1 MAIFFRNSMSKALV
15 AVKRVID
22 YTVKVRVR
30 PDKLGVIKDN
40 VKHSCNPFDEIAV
53 EQAVRL
59 KEKKVLGEVVAV
71 SIGGPKAAEVLRNA
85 ALAMGADRAIHVKLS
100 DDNTDL
106 EPLAV
111 AKILK
116 ALAEKE
122 KPEFI
127 LMGKQAIDD
136 DSCATPQML
145 AALLNWPQ
153 GTFLCGMEV
162 KGKKVEISR
171 ETDTG
176 VQNLEINVPCVLS
189 CDLRLNEPRYA
200 KLPEIM
206 KAKKKPLE
214 TIDVKILGIDVAP
227 RLQIVEISEPPTRQA
242 GVKVATVEDLVNK
255 LKTEAKVL

>member
-1 MAIFFRNSMSKALV
+1 MRALV

-22 YTVKVRVR
+22 YTVKVRVKA
-30 PDKLGVIKDN
+30 DKTGVVKEN

-53 EQAVRL
+53 EQAVRM
-59 KEKKVLGEVVAV
+59 KEKGLVKEIIAV
-71 SIGGPKAAEVLRNA
+71 SIGGPKSVDILRGN
-85 ALAMGADRAIHVKLS
+85 ALALGVDKAIHVKLAS
-100 DDNTDL
+100 DFDEL

-116 ALAEKE
+116 AVADKVN
-122 KPEFI
+122 PDVI
-127 LMGKQAIDD
+127 LTGKQAIDD

-153 GTFLCGMEV
+153 ATFICEMEV
-162 KGKKVEISR
+162 EGKHLKIAR
-171 ETDTG
+171 ETDAG
-176 VQNLEINVPCVLS
+176 VQKLKLSLPAVVS

-214 TIDVKILGIDVAP
+214 EIAVASLGVDLAP
-227 RLQIVEISEPPTRQA
+227 RLKVVEVADPPTRAA
-242 GVKVATVEDLVNK
+242 GKKVASVEELVAK
-255 LKTEAKVL
+255 LKGEAKVL